1 MTGRILCLGAAVSLC
16 FDALAQGVGEGDS
29 AAVFGSGNNFI
40 GEYRYADF
48 RTATESD
55 NTAHVSLLNRGTA
68 SFGLSHR
75 QGDLH
80 RVQEGGVGNAMA
92 FEAERHQ
99 SFPSRS
105 MSVYGRFCFSQR
117 HVKDRAWCDVL
128 RPYDANPFFPGS
140 AIRGSY
146 DEQTFDLDGI
156 LAKVFGGKVVAGVE
170 LRYAMTDF
178 SRLRDPRPR
187 SQMLD
192 YVVGPSVRFL
202 LGAGNSAL
210 GLQLAYGRRK
220 EKISSVS
227 TVSSSST
234 IVYWQMSGL
243 ENAVGTISGFGG
255 YNREWVNHKF
265 GGEVSFDHK
274 SDSYAMVAAVSLRR
288 STEYVYGT
296 YKFEPGRMGGYD
308 YGLQTSHKLW
318 RRDVLHHLSLKATYR
333 EGYADEFMQSLVQT
347 RDSLTGY
354 TSSRYVRLITFK
366 KRFQLQTLDANVGYV
381 AHWLDGRSE
390 RAYAG
395 LRLAYGRSNQEHLL
409 PTSRLTRSRL
419 RIGVEGGGVLFNSS
433 LWAEVEAGY
442 APSTEARMTLADAA
456 GLYAQSV
463 LVPDLDFYRRD
474 IADASL
480 KLTLQRHN
488 VLRHGQHL
496 RWFVAAQGGY
506 EGNSGGK
513 SNANFALS
521 LGVFY

>member
-1 MTGRILCLGAAVSLC
+1 MFGAAMSLC
-16 FDALAQGVGEGDS
+16 FEALAQGAGGGDS
-29 AAVFGSGNNFI
+29 TAVFGSGNNFI
-40 GEYRYADF
+40 GEYRYADL
-48 RTATESD
+48 RAGTVGH
-55 NTAHVSLLNRGTA
+55 NTAHVSNLSRGAA
-68 SFGLSHR
+68 SFGLSHS

-80 RVQEGGVGNAMA
+80 RVQEGGVGNAVA

-99 SFPSRS
+99 GFPSRA
-105 MSVYGRFCFSQR
+105 MYVYGRFRFSQR

-146 DEQTFDLDGI
+146 DDQSFDLDGI
-156 LAKVFGGKVVAGVE
+156 LAKDFGGRVVAGVE

-192 YVVGPSVRFL
+192 YMVGPSVRLL
-202 LGAGNSAL
+202 LGGGNSAV
-210 GLQLAYGRRK
+210 GLQLAYDRRK
-220 EKISSVS
+220 EKIASVS

-243 ENAVGTISGFGG
+243 ESATGTIGGFGG

-265 GGEVSFDHK
+265 GGELSFDRK
-274 SDSYAMVAAVSLRR
+274 TDRYAMVAAVSLHK

-318 RRDVLHHLSLKATYR
+318 CGDMLHHLSLNVSYR
-333 EGYADEFMQSLVQT
+333 EGYADEFAQSLVQT
-347 RDSLTGY
+347 RDSATGY
-354 TSSRYVRLITFK
+354 TSSRYVRLITFR
-366 KRFQLQTLDANVGYV
+366 KRFQIQVLDASLGYT
-381 AHWLDGRSE
+381 AHWLDGRGE

-395 LRLAYGRSNQEHLL
+395 LGLAYGRSRQKHLL

-419 RIGVEGGGVLFNSS
+419 RVGVEGGVVFFKGS
-433 LWAEVEAGY
+433 LLAEVDAGY
-442 APSTEARMTLADAA
+442 APSTEARMSLADETGA
-456 GLYAQSV
+456 YAQSV
-463 LVPDLDFYRRD
+463 LVPDLDFYRSD
-474 IADASL
+474 ITDASL

-488 VLRHGQHL
+488 VLRHGRHF
-496 RWFVAAQGGY
+496 RWFVAAQGGF
-506 EGNSGGK
+506 EGNSAGK